1 MIRRKLR
8 EEANELMFVDAL
20 TDNEPYSKVLTE
32 FDGEWEE
39 DNID

>member
-32 FDGEWEE
+32 FDDEWEE